1 MGPDWIQSLWT
12 RHHCTLDDP
21 SYNQFRETLNLLRNE
36 HDLEKGRNLA
46 LCAAKLILLAKKV
59 NPIYS
64 HSISSVRYNI
74 MSHLLPIHDKT
85 ANFCAILIRPQVL
98 LDRRMTIHVWET
110 IRCQHK
116 RLRTRSRCMW
126 LPRRWALVWVCR
138 MIDVS
143 RWDWW
148 GDILPIGRCVC
159 PRCGPIGWISAAR
172 RRGQRYTHGARNY
185 LTL

>member
-64 HSISSVRYNI
+64 HSISSVQYKI
-74 MSHLLPIHDKT
+74 VSHLLPIHDIT

-98 LDRRMTIHVWET
+98 LDRRMTIYVWET
-110 IRCQHK
+110 IRCQHN

-126 LPRRWALVWVCR
+126 RWVWFFLTISHCAQFTHTYSASKTWNR
-138 MIDVS
+138 KL
-143 RWDWW
+143 WW
-148 GDILPIGRCVC
+148 KFHLIR
-159 PRCGPIGWISAAR
+159 
-172 RRGQRYTHGARNY
+172 
-185 LTL
+185 